1 MKPRNSAPINR
12 KRAAALTKARMRNS
26 TEWTGFLARITASAE
41 RISTVEKIQ
50 KNIAS
55 ACIVVSLPALLP
67 SPLRERGPGGE
78 GSARERLC
86 GATPHPALW
95 ATFPRKGGK
104 GLNGLYLY
112 GASIAILR
120 AISRSQRSPLSSRR
134 SLS

>member
-55 ACIVVSLPALLP
+55 ACIVVSLPALLS
-67 SPLRERGPGGE
+67 SPLAGE
-78 GSARERLC
+78 ELGVRVGARAPD
-86 GATPHPALW
+86 GATPHPALR
-95 ATFPRKGGK
+95 ATFPREGGR
-104 GLNGLYLY
+104 
-112 GASIAILR
+112 ASPIRRVHRDIAR
-120 AISRSQRSPLSSRR
+120 DF
-134 SLS
+134 